1 MRAYECLNRKKGRF
15 NRSSYNAKG
24 VFSTLMR
31 SMFASLFSN
40 RNLSKRTGLVLSL
53 AALLLAVPA
62 ARAQFGGPD
71 TTPVHDPAALKAP
84 PGVKVAILEFDDM
97 ECPDCRAANPVLMQ
111 AVAKYHIP
119 WIRHDFII
127 PYHIWSFNAA
137 VYARWFDTKS
147 KELGSEY
154 RNSVFANQPQIA
166 TKQDL
171 LAFTQKF
178 AHSHGIQMP
187 FMVDPQGKLAA
198 AVKADT
204 ALGTRIGVNHT
215 PTIWI
220 VTQGK
225 KAPQYT
231 EVVDRNKLFQ
241 MLDHIIAEVNR

>member
-1 MRAYECLNRKKGRF
+1 MSQYECFNRKTGCF
-15 NRSSYNAKG
+15 SRSSYNAEG
-24 VFSTLMR
+24 VFSRLMR
-31 SMFASLFSN
+31 PMFASLFSN
-40 RNLSKRTGLVLSL
+40 RNLGRRAGLVLSL
-53 AALLLAVPA
+53 AALLFAIPA
-62 ARAQFGGPD
+62 ARAQFSGAD

-97 ECPDCRAANPVLMQ
+97 ECPMCANANPILMQ
-111 AVAKYHIP
+111 AVAKYHVP
-119 WIRHDFII
+119 WLRHDFII

-137 VYARWFDTKS
+137 VYARWFDAKS
-147 KELGSEY
+147 KELGSQY
-154 RNSVFANQPQIA
+154 RNAVFANQPQIA
-166 TKQDL
+166 TRPDL
-171 LAFTQKF
+171 VAFTQKF
-178 AHSHGIQMP
+178 AKSHGVEMP

-231 EVVDRNKLFQ
+231 EVTDVNKLFQ
-241 MLDHIIAEVNR
+241 TLDHVIAEVNR